1 MKKLLIIS
9 LALVALY
16 IAADAQKE
24 GLASISQSDLRSY
37 MYFFASDEL
46 KGREMNS
53 GTNETAALYLK
64 TNLMR
69 LGLKPLPSTGDYFQ
83 KIPLAAK
90 EITEKGTYLKIT
102 NKDGNTVF
110 STDSLVY
117 LIPPAESMEITGNI
131 VFAGYGYNDTI
142 TGYNDLKD
150 IDLKGKIVVIMT
162 RNPNMALR
170 GEGNML
176 FDSEIEE
183 PKMGFVFSRQPAAII
198 YVYDP
203 ASKYPDAYSSGLTD
217 LVAGRPGE
225 KILSLKSQQNN
236 SIPFQLAFITQHSA
250 DMLLKTTGLTLKQ
263 IQEKIR
269 TGGKPVSIEIPEITA
284 TFRTGIKT
292 DDTVSTNVIG
302 MIEGSDDVLKNEC
315 VLFTAHFDHE
325 GVNDEGKVFNG
336 ADDNASG
343 SMALLEV
350 AQAFMKLKK
359 KPLRSI
365 VFAWI
370 NGEEKGLLG
379 SQYYADNPL
388 IKMEQTLVDINLDM
402 VGRSKMVSDTGKFMG
417 YDLTVTQPGE
427 VLVYTAHESSELLNL
442 MSLCSQE
449 AGIKVLD
456 MGKDLPVGSSD
467 HASFM
472 EKGVP
477 ALFFNSGI
485 HSDLHTINDDVEKI
499 DFDKMEKV
507 ARMIFLLGYK
517 VANQRERIKLEKQ
530 D

>member
-1 MKKLLIIS
+1 MKKLLMVS
-9 LALVALY
+9 LAWMVLH
-16 IAADAQKE
+16 IAAEAQKE
-24 GLASISQSDLRSY
+24 GLGSISQSDLRSH

-46 KGREMNS
+46 QGREMNT
-53 GTNETAALYLK
+53 GANELAALYLK

-69 LGLKPLPSTGDYFQ
+69 LGIKPLHSTGDYFQ
-83 KIPLAAK
+83 KIPLSAK
-90 EITEKGTYLKIT
+90 EITKNGTYLRIKD
-102 NKDGNTVF
+102 KDGNTVF

-117 LIPPAESMEITGNI
+117 LIPPADSMEISGNV
-131 VFAGYGYNDTI
+131 VFAGYGYNDTL

-150 IDLKGKIVVIMT
+150 IDLKGKIVIIMT
-162 RNPNMALR
+162 RNPQMALH
-170 GEGNML
+170 GEGNTL

-183 PKMGFVFSRQPAAII
+183 PKMGFVFSKQPAAII

-203 ASKYPDAYSSGLTD
+203 ESKFPDAYKSGLTD

-225 KILSLKSQQNN
+225 KIFSLKSQQDN

-250 DMLLKTTGLTLKQ
+250 DMILKTTGFTLKQ
-263 IQEKIR
+263 IEEKIR
-269 TGGKPVSIEIPEITA
+269 TAGKPVSFEIPEITA
-284 TFRTGIKT
+284 TFKTGVET
-292 DDTVSTNVIG
+292 DQAVSSNVIG

-325 GVNDEGKVFNG
+325 GVNNEGKVFNG

-365 VFAWI
+365 VFAWM

-388 IKMEQTLVDINLDM
+388 IKMEETLVDINLDM
-402 VGRSKMVSDTGKFMG
+402 VGRSKMASDTGKFMG
-417 YDLTVTQPGE
+417 YDMTVTQPGE
-427 VLVYTAHESSELLNL
+427 ILVYSAHESSELLRL
-442 MSLCSQE
+442 MSLSSQE

-472 EKGVP
+472 AKGVP
-477 ALFFNSGI
+477 ALFFHSGI

-507 ARMIFLLGYK
+507 SRMIFLLGYK